1 MKMIT
6 LDEVYGAWVI
16 WKQTIR
22 IPFGQYCD
30 YLKRLN
36 YIIY

>member
-6 LDEVYGAWVI
+6 LDQAHFAWDI
-16 WKQTIR
+16 WKHNIGLN
-22 IPFGQYCD
+22 FGQYCD
-30 YLKRLN
+30 YLKGLN